1 MGATT
6 EQEDL
11 VSAIGSLIDERTTRG
26 DGNWPTAIPFLVLSR
41 VSNPTPM
48 GRNLLGASICFV
60 AQGRKLTLL
69 GKTTLEYSAGQVLVA
84 LSDVPIQGKVT
95 NVSKAEPYLGLRVSF
110 SPENL
115 IEVVQASGLKVK
127 APQSADPLVQVAK
140 PGYELLDAFL
150 RLLRLLDHS
159 DDIPFLAPR
168 LLSEILYRL
177 VRLEIGNSLVADVLQ
192 TNLEPQILPLL
203 QWVNQNYTSSLSA
216 GKLAKEFGM
225 SVATLHRRFKNATSL
240 TLFQYQKSLRLLEA
254 RRRLIT
260 GAADVA
266 SVAFEVGYESPS
278 QFGREYKRHFG
289 QSPRKDA
296 EERRMSSLLVPP
308 GAKS

>member
-1 MGATT
+1 
-6 EQEDL
+6 
-11 VSAIGSLIDERTTRG
+11 
-26 DGNWPTAIPFLVLSR
+26 
-41 VSNPTPM
+41 M